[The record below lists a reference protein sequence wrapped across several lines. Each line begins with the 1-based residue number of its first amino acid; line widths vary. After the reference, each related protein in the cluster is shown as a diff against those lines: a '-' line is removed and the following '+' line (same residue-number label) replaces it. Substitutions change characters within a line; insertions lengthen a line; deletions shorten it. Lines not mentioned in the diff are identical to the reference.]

1 MLLNANQVESFLQT
15 NGKGAKAQ
23 VGYDLT
29 LKAVNLIGDG
39 GQVTINKTTLP
50 EYHHLHSDDEMGDY
64 FYFDKGNAYSL
75 TFDQGIKLTTTTT
88 GFVRHRSSVL
98 RIGGVIT
105 SGVYDPCFEVDECG
119 AVLLA
124 YSHFAIQ
131 KGARVAQLII
141 HENNTAEAYNG
152 QWVGEKDVK

>member
-1 MLLNANQVESFLQT
+1 MLLNASQVESFLQT

-29 LKAVNLIGDG
+29 LKAVNLIGNG
-39 GQVTINKTTLP
+39 GQVTVSQTILP
-50 EYHHLHSDDEMGDY
+50 QYEALKSDTEMGDY
-64 FYFDKGNAYSL
+64 FYFEKGNAYSL
-75 TFDQGIKLTTTTT
+75 TFDQGVKLTTTTT

-98 RIGGVIT
+98 RIGGIIT
-105 SGVYDPCFEVDECG
+105 SGVFDPCFEVEECG

-124 YSHFAIQ
+124 YSNFAIQ

-141 HENNTAEAYNG
+141 FENNEAEAYNG
-152 QWVGEKDVK
+152 QWMRNKDVK

>member
-39 GQVTINKTTLP
+39 GQVTTSQTILP
-50 EYHHLHSDDEMGDY
+50 KYEALKSDAEMGDY
-64 FYFDKGNAYSL
+64 FYFEKGNAYSL
-75 TFDQGIKLTTTTT
+75 TFDQGVKLTTTTT
-88 GFVRHRSSVL
+88 GFVKHRSSVL

-105 SGVYDPCFEVDECG
+105 SGVFDPCFEVEECG

-124 YSHFAIQ
+124 YNNFAIQ
-131 KGARVAQLII
+131 RGARCAQLII
-141 HENNTAEAYNG
+141 FENNEAEAYNG
-152 QWVGEKDVK
+152 QWNRKNDRK